1 MSPAFAA
8 YPNVDPTFP
17 CSTAHNLS
25 FQIGGKVF
33 PIDPRDFV
41 SQNKTGDAQTCV
53 VSNLVSTD
61 PPSVGALFSWS
72 LGDPFFKS

>member
-8 YPNVDPTFP
+8 NPNVDPTFP
-17 CSTAHNLS
+17 CATAHNLS

-61 PPSVGALFSWS
+61 PPSVWALFSWS